1 MLRLALIENL
11 RRIAT
16 RLSITQNNRKLAI
29 LWADEMVE
37 TADLEPSN
45 LILLVADMSRSHP
58 PLDSAFVAEFVRRL
72 RGQAPTLTLPLN
84 WLSQRLA
91 ENGQTIENLVQ
102 QESQKQ
108 ASDQISISN
117 SIGSLRFLTSMN
129 WRTFVED
136 MSAVEKILRQDPALI
151 YPEMNFTTRDKY
163 RHTIERIAKSSR
175 LTETEV
181 AEMAIHLATQSAA
194 ETGQD
199 NRRTHV
205 GYYLLAK
212 GLATLE
218 DATETQFSLKQKA
231 KRILAKSTFRHYTE
245 GIFLLTLGVTG
256 ILISPAVAD
265 QAPPPI
271 FSPCSCSALY

>member
-1 MLRLALIENL
+1 
-11 RRIAT
+11 
-16 RLSITQNNRKLAI
+16 
-29 LWADEMVE
+29 
-37 TADLEPSN
+37 
-45 LILLVADMSRSHP
+45 
-58 PLDSAFVAEFVRRL
+58 VRRL

-175 LTETEV
+175 LTETEI

-194 ETGQD
+194 ETGLD

-205 GYYLLAK
+205 GYYLLAE

-218 DATETQFSLKQKA
+218 DATETQFSLKQKPNVS
-231 KRILAKSTFRHYTE
+231 REIH
-245 GIFLLTLGVTG
+245 IQTLHRGY
-256 ILISPAVAD
+256 
-265 QAPPPI
+265 
-271 FSPCSCSALY
+271 FSPYIGGDRYIDQSCGGRSGSPLFSRLVPALRFIDEQPVCRRLA